1 MAKYDPVGT
10 VYRKRKEPVW
20 PAVIA
25 VVIFLII
32 IGAAIG

>member
-1 MAKYDPVGT
+1 MAKWEPAGT
-10 VYRKRKEPVW
+10 VYRKKKESAW